1 MLSVGLY
8 DAVPRGR
15 RAKGQ
20 KPPKGTPREKEMDS
34 LSISDEE
41 ALDRFLARPEASR
54 LMELCR
60 WKDARNPREYK
71 DGEASQLADDLLEA
85 LHSTR
90 LPADET
96 AVINHLLHMAV
107 RCRDEGLFLLGLPD

>member
-1 MLSVGLY
+1 MSVRLY

-20 KPPKGTPREKEMDS
+20 KPPKGTPRVKAIDS
-34 LSISDEE
+34 LSIGDEE
-41 ALDRFLARPEASR
+41 VLERFLDRLDGSR
-54 LMELCR
+54 LMELSR
-60 WKDARNPREYK
+60 WKDARNDREYK

-85 LHSTR
+85 LRLTR

-96 AVINHLLHMAV
+96 GVLNHLLLMAV
-107 RCRDEGLFLLGLPD
+107 RCRDEDLFLEAVVD

>member
-20 KPPKGTPREKEMDS
+20 KPPKGTPREKEIDS
-34 LSISDEE
+34 LSFSDEE
-41 ALDRFLARPEASR
+41 VLERFLDRLDGSR
-54 LMELCR
+54 LMELSR

-71 DGEASQLADDLLEA
+71 YGEASQLADDLLEA
-85 LHSTR
+85 LRLTR

-96 AVINHLLHMAV
+96 GVLNHLLLMAV
-107 RCRDEGLFLLGLPD
+107 RCRDEDLFLLALPD